1 VNKTGT
7 IDLTPAALAADA
19 RAAANGAPLPAAHPQ
34 SLLDG
39 VARVMNFLLPCT
51 VDVRRGGYHVI
62 LRKR

>member
-39 VARVMNFLLPCT
+39 VARV
-51 VDVRRGGYHVI
+51 
-62 LRKR
+62 